1 MAFQHL
7 FCTNSTSAFDL
18 ISFRA
23 LQKYGFKVCFMF
35 LSAHVN
41 NSRSANRDISAVAN
55 YSLYATLTH
64 FLPSTN
70 LLLFSF

>member
-41 NSRSANRDISAVAN
+41 NSRSAKRGI
-55 YSLYATLTH
+55 YIQTTLYVLH
-64 FLPSTN
+64 
-70 LLLFSF
+70 LLIFCLQ